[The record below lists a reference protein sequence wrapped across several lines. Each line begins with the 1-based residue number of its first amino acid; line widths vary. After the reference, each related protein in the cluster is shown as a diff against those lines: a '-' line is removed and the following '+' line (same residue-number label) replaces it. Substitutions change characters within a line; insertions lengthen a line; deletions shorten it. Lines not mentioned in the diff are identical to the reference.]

1 MTLNN
6 RAQSILQDM
15 LANYQDKW
23 GGFDAFDSEDQE
35 AISQI
40 LKLTN

>member
-6 RAQSILQDM
+6 RAKSILQDITYDYI
-15 LANYQDKW
+15 NKW